1 MLAWDL
7 YILVHAQNYTEALQ
21 LLVTKVSLKMGQVL
35 YTKYDPWLQPLY
47 GNEAFRTIV
56 RNHFSEEINIPKKQT
71 KTKRVQLS
79 NAAVQDVSR
88 KLKALMETEKIYLE
102 PNLGLKDVASKLE
115 IHPNKL
121 SWLLNE
127 KLGKNFYELVNNYRL
142 QDFQQRA
149 LHPKNSH
156 LSVLGLALDSGFNSK
171 SVFNDYFKKTT
182 GITPKAWIQQQR

>member
-1 MLAWDL
+1 LLENVYKKTTKPLLAWDL

-88 KLKALMETEKIYLE
+88 KLKALMETEKIY
-102 PNLGLKDVASKLE
+102 